1 MGRRKTTGKSHNKT
15 ATTYTAQSKGKT
27 IKHQQRNI
35 LESFRLSKSVEMSE
49 GGSTT
54 SPSLELENET
64 NESINH
70 KSNTDHE
77 QKSDQDNDIDTHSS
91 DTETETSD
99 TSSNSDIEL
108 DNTNVN
114 HNYLDED
121 ERQAKWEG
129 LFPNALYSVKQKG
142 WLCTVCMEYGAGE
155 YWRTITIKEWEHPK
169 RTFVTHFN
177 GKKHFAEAHKQV
189 EIKTHILKKGGRL
202 FKNGD
207 EWKSA
212 E

>member
-1 MGRRKTTGKSHNKT
+1 MGRSKTAGKSHNKKT
-15 ATTYTAQSKGKT
+15 TTYTAQSKDKT
-27 IKHQQRNI
+27 TKHQQRNI

-54 SPSLELENET
+54 RPSPELENET

-70 KSNTDHE
+70 ESNTDHE
-77 QKSDQDNDIDTHSS
+77 QKSDQYNDTDIHRS

-99 TSSNSDIEL
+99 TSSNIDIEL

-114 HNYLDED
+114 HNYLDEH

-129 LFPNALYSVKQKG
+129 LFPNALYSVKQKE

-155 YWRTITIKEWEHPK
+155 
-169 RTFVTHFN
+169 
-177 GKKHFAEAHKQV
+177 
-189 EIKTHILKKGGRL
+189 
-202 FKNGD
+202 
-207 EWKSA
+207 
-212 E
+212 